1 VIGVAGD
8 VRVRDLSDD
17 PAPEIY
23 VPYSQHAVGS
33 ATIVMKTAGD
43 PLLSVPLM
51 RARLR
56 AIDASLPMASVRPL
70 ETLVRNSTARQRL
83 AAALLAVFA
92 VVVVSLAAVGL
103 YGVFS
108 VGVSQRTREIGI
120 RMALGADRARVL
132 TLFVREGLTLTAV
145 GSVLGVA
152 GALAAASLTES
163 LLVGVSARDPLT
175 LALAWLVLTVVSLA
189 ACYLPARRASRTN
202 AADVLQRI

>member
-1 VIGVAGD
+1 
-8 VRVRDLSDD
+8 
-17 PAPEIY
+17 
-23 VPYSQHAVGS
+23 
-33 ATIVMKTAGD
+33 
-43 PLLSVPLM
+43 
-51 RARLR
+51 
-56 AIDASLPMASVRPL
+56 
-70 ETLVRNSTARQRL
+70 
-83 AAALLAVFA
+83 
-92 VVVVSLAAVGL
+92 
-103 YGVFS
+103 
-108 VGVSQRTREIGI
+108 
-120 RMALGADRARVL
+120 MALGADRARVL